1 MNKRSSA
8 GYLIRLAFLLAA
20 VSLAGCAELT
30 GGFNDTG
37 LQELASVQDVREYQ
51 TTFGRMRIGFE
62 GTIAKGVYEYRQGS
76 VHGNLQDNVLSGTWR
91 EGAASGSFTFT
102 FSADFTSFQ
111 GHWTPGYNEWKGQLI
126 FGRSGPP
133 TSGTV
138 ASPTLPPPPSPF
150 HPAMEQEMQGVR
162 DVREYSTTFGR
173 MRIGFEGTTAKGV
186 YEYRQGTV
194 RGSLQGNVLTGVWKE
209 GTAEGAFVFHFSSDF
224 GSFSG
229 TWQPGNKPWT
239 GTLTAGSRGSPG
251 TAVASVRPPA
261 SGSSDK
267 KSDVDHVP
275 ALRPQTNRNAHAIVI
290 GIEQYRQKLPRADF
304 AVRDARVVSEY
315 LVKVLGYPEEN
326 IVTLINEH
334 AAMGDFVKYFEKWLA
349 NNVEKDGTVFVYF
362 SGHGAPNPRT
372 GDAYLVPYDGD
383 PSFIEQTGYP
393 LRRLHEAL
401 GALPAREVI
410 VTLDSCFS
418 GAGGKSVLAKG
429 ARPLVMNLQE
439 SLPPS
444 QKIVMLS
451 AAAGDQISSTY
462 EEKSHGLFTYFLLKA
477 IKERAEAGRDVALE
491 IGDLFAEVKPQVE
504 RVARKLYNNEQTPQI
519 MNPSGRKTNLR

>member
-1 MNKRSSA
+1 MKKRS
-8 GYLIRLAFLLAA
+8 FTTA
-20 VSLAGCAELT
+20 VSCFSILFLSAWLSGCAGVT
-30 GGFNDTG
+30 VGFDETG
-37 LQELASVQDVREYQ
+37 LQELVSVQDVREYQ
-51 TTFGRMRIGFE
+51 TTFGRMRIGFD
-62 GTIAKGVYEYRQGS
+62 GSTAKGVYEYRRGI
-76 VHGNLQDNVLSGTWR
+76 VHGRLQGNVLSGTWR
-91 EGAASGSFTFT
+91 EGSASGSFRFT

-126 FGRSGPP
+126 LGRSGPP
-133 TSGTV
+133 AGGSV
-138 ASPTLPPPPSPF
+138 ASQVLPPPPSPF
-150 HPAMEQEMQGVR
+150 HPAMEQEMRSIG
-162 DVREYSTTFGR
+162 DIREYSTTFGR
-173 MRIGFEGTTAKGV
+173 MRIGFEGSTAKGV

-194 RGSLQGNVLTGVWKE
+194 RGKLQGNVLSGAWKE
-209 GTAEGAFVFHFSSDF
+209 GNAGGAFVFHFSPDF

-239 GTLTAGSRGSPG
+239 GILTAGNRGLPG
-251 TAVASVRPPA
+251 TAVAAVQPPA
-261 SGSSDK
+261 SGHPEK
-267 KSDVDHVP
+267 MSDVDYVP
-275 ALRPQTNRNAHAIVI
+275 MIRSQANRNAHAIVI

-304 AVRDARVVSEY
+304 AARDARVVAEH

-349 NNVEKDGTVFVYF
+349 NNVEKGGTVFVYF
-362 SGHGAPNPRT
+362 SGHGAPNPKT

-393 LRRLHEAL
+393 LRRLNDAL
-401 GALPAREVI
+401 DGLPAQKII

-439 SLPPS
+439 SMPVA

-462 EEKSHGLFTYFLLKA
+462 EEKNHGLFTYFLLKA
-477 IKERAEAGRDVALE
+477 IKERAESGRETALE
-491 IGDLFAEVKPQVE
+491 IGDLFADVKPQVE

-519 MNPSGRKTNLR
+519 INPSGRKTNLR